1 MKIAIVAG
9 LFAEWNMNVNACH
22 VSVYIA
28 NLPNT
33 CYCAI
38 NVRRSSLFL

>member
-22 VSVYIA
+22 VNVYIA

-33 CYCAI
+33 CYCAV

>member
-9 LFAEWNMNVNACH
+9 LFAERNMNVNACH
-22 VSVYIA
+22 VNVYVA

-33 CYCAI
+33 CNYAV
-38 NVRRSSLFL
+38 NVRGSSLFL